1 MRRYNRI
8 SSAPSLAPASCENRS
23 VCNTN
28 RELLKAVVANLDE
41 ITRLSKAQ
49 AEARTQGDEALATRL
64 DEQLDMTYAQKER
77 SVGAWQQHVR
87 EHGCTG
93 ISRSPSAL
101 KGGQEG

>member
-1 MRRYNRI
+1 MQTAQ
-8 SSAPSLAPASCENRS
+8 SVVPANWENRR

-41 ITRLSKAQ
+41 ITKLSKAQ
-49 AEARTQGDEALATRL
+49 AEARTKGDDALATQL
-64 DEQLDMTYAQKER
+64 DEQLDVRYAEKER

-93 ISRSPSAL
+93 VRHAAGSPPT
-101 KGGQEG
+101 GGEGG